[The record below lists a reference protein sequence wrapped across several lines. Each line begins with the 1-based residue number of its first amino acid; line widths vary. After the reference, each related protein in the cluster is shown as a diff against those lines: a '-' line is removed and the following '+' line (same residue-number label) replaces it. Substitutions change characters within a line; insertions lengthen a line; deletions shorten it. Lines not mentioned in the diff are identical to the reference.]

1 MESKSQGVKC
11 RMNGELSAGRKGNLR
26 SWLCI
31 PLHTAIRT
39 AFRLYSGEP
48 LFCHIE
54 YGKKEVF
61 YMSQKQNKKG
71 RSALFGSLR
80 IMTVAALL
88 AAMSF
93 ILGKFLQIP
102 NPFSEIIRLSFENL
116 PILFA
121 GICFGPIV
129 GAATGAVADL
139 VGCLLYGY
147 TINPLVTLGA
157 ATVGLVSGLV
167 ANYVIRRPLWLSCAV
182 STALAHLTGSVV
194 IKSLGLAAW
203 YLSKYNMG
211 LLELMLWR
219 LLTYSVIGV
228 LEGTVIVL
236 LLKVKAISS
245 HIEELK
251 AKK

>member
-1 MESKSQGVKC
+1 
-11 RMNGELSAGRKGNLR
+11 
-26 SWLCI
+26 
-31 PLHTAIRT
+31 
-39 AFRLYSGEP
+39 
-48 LFCHIE
+48 
-54 YGKKEVF
+54 
-61 YMSQKQNKKG
+61 MSQKQNKKG

-147 TINPLVTLGA
+147 PKSAGDAWSCNCRTCLGTCGKLRNTSA
-157 ATVGLVSGLV
+157 VVAVLRCKYCAGTSDRVRCHQIAWAGGVVSV
-167 ANYVIRRPLWLSCAV
+167 KIQY
-182 STALAHLTGSVV
+182 GSV
-194 IKSLGLAAW
+194 GAYA
-203 YLSKYNMG
+203 M
-211 LLELMLWR
+211 
-219 LLTYSVIGV
+219 
-228 LEGTVIVL
+228 
-236 LLKVKAISS
+236 AIAD
-245 HIEELK
+245 IFCYRR
-251 AKK
+251 A